1 MAIIETIDSLR
12 EKSQNKEMDKICSTI
27 EKMLKETGNNGTTLG
42 ENIKAWGDTVFKM
55 GEDEELIKIAEEKNK
70 DKKVKNLFVERIKRR
85 G

>member
-12 EKSQNKEMDKICSTI
+12 EKSQDKEMDKICSTI
-27 EKMLKETGNNGTTLG
+27 EKMLNETGNNGIALG

-55 GEDEELIKIAEEKNK
+55 GEDKKLIEIAEDKNK